1 MAKTNKTN
9 KGFTQPQGFTHGMI
23 SDVDPHFQLK
33 GSYSDAQ
40 NIRLTN
46 SSGNTFTAEN
56 IEGNSLFVDLK
67 DVNPHRDPTY
77 LGSNGPAG
85 LNYFLGNGRLYD
97 FGPDGTYTNNRGLH
111 NDASIVGHV
120 SYANQILL
128 VIVVR
133 YEYTRLDPGDAS
145 VNTKETHNRTLFWL
159 LDFDDN
165 FNFIK
170 ATDLEVC
177 WSTENANY
185 PDLNMDLDTPIRIEK
200 IIENGCISRIYW
212 TDNKNPL
219 RTLNLNQKAKNK
231 LSIESLNITPL
242 MKPSQPTLN
251 LTISGSLPVGVY
263 QYVYKYISENGGETT
278 FSPLSNLYHVS
289 DQAFGSTVTYGGG
302 PKGNLG
308 TQGFSIKVYDID
320 NNFDYLELYT
330 LLYEGLNS
338 APRVALVGRNRISG
352 STESE
357 FQHVSW
363 NNELDNGLEEVL
375 IETNTW
381 DICKDI
387 AIKDNILFAANL
399 KQKRNWITEKEWN
412 VKVMRWRIES
422 GDATTVDAMLTTTDT
437 QVKHY
442 QDTGSGPVEITNGTQ
457 DFNSDYCGHGV
468 LLTENHA
475 DASGHVNHD
484 GTANNP
490 MWTTCL
496 ENQRNGSDLGSG
508 LDPKTK
514 TKLEYRYLSD
524 RMTCGAES
532 FDYVENGLGGCRIT
546 FGVDKREADQSQN
559 TSTSPYVS
567 ATISPESAL
576 TEKTNNY
583 YVYVGQSGN
592 PVPATGSNDNNTE
605 TKFVTSM
612 ALGGSRDP
620 HVAGNRRG
628 YQRGEIY
635 RFGVQVYDLN
645 GGPANVLWI
654 GDIQMPEQYDPLRQL
669 KWYDGEYTPFRPT
682 HYTASD
688 GASPLTSSGKK
699 LIISSSFVMDHRLSY
714 VYGHIVA
721 PVDVEW
727 FTNHT
732 GNGVTNTAAYV
743 KHTGDPMN
751 TNHVPGVNTDRSPGG
766 RVKGATIAPG
776 QYNTNISS
784 FDNTH
789 YLFDLYVNFE
799 FLIPVEV
806 CKKISGFRVV
816 RAERTEEDRRIIQ
829 QGLLNQ
835 TIQYGE
841 SATGLDA
848 GYGNTKFCTS
858 DNEAFGDDPVFVNQ
872 ENATNPTE
880 VEQPEFNT
888 YLNGYLG
895 LAENSNLAYYKSG
908 ATDGKVT
915 SGGVTDGEIYAWPE
929 REDAKRYGNRPTYP
943 IPNTDSSGSSYGDRF
958 IGPGSVTTLR
968 QHTSYFGSI
977 DKRETYDGSGT
988 GGKADD
994 EPDNH
999 AENTRMVSG
1008 SIYTLDAPDS
1018 AFGTRPYVFKD
1029 GDHLRIDSILK
1040 ITNEKR
1046 YLNGSSG
1053 HHSGRPGYYFSHSAE
1068 FQTAASGQTGRVQS
1082 PPNPNDKNDLNLSP
1096 EDRSKTDTESLKFA
1110 SKRHIDNDYSILI
1123 AKYYCYE
1130 PYFGI
1135 GMEMDGGKHIAD
1147 AHDGNDTGAESSF
1160 FCPGKAYGYALPLAA
1175 AKEISDGE
1183 IVPSG
1188 FFKKSYH
1195 TSSNLVSGFSNN
1207 TLGFCRTYL
1216 STRSDSGGRGKQ
1228 HKVFDAVHQSI
1239 SKLNDGGANPH
1250 SEVKEEDY
1258 TYDTISTMQ
1267 MGLRSILLE
1276 VNTKVAEVKKHGPG
1290 SNDSNFE
1297 NRSANINTRY
1307 DSWFACPDISRLYEQ
1322 GHWFGV
1328 YKNGTTQNPG
1338 NSFNLVRE
1346 HSIMTR
1352 NKLTLYMESD
1362 AKDFV
1367 SQQIGDSDTSSASTG
1382 NSNQWRELHPHKFL
1396 CSIVRRVIPYGG
1408 FTKNAIEKT
1417 RYIACG
1423 NFNPV
1428 NTPSDEFEAGTKR
1441 GYLSRTFG
1449 GDTFVN
1455 LYTHQKT
1462 SAPYM
1467 KKSAA
1472 RWQIF
1477 PVETYVNTD
1486 MRSGLTLNNGDTTI
1500 GKEMNKPPF
1509 SNDWLYNNVYSQEN
1523 SIKSGLMIDED
1534 DTCEN
1539 LDLPYEIAY
1548 SNTKVSGEP
1557 GDAFRTFPI
1566 NQFHDME
1573 GLYGEIN
1580 RIVNFKN
1587 EIYIIQDT
1595 AFAKLLVNP
1604 LSMLSDDTG
1613 TSLFTGTGETVEN
1626 HIYISTKYGTRHR
1639 FSVSMSEKSL
1649 YFVDS
1654 NFGRLFKYDTEKLV
1668 SLGDALGQR
1677 NYFRYIIKDW
1687 EKTPRK
1693 LCTIGS
1699 HNSFHQELKGKLDSS
1714 EKAPGNRNYFADN
1727 PLKFLGITT
1736 IFDYKN
1742 KELLVTFHNSSWTNT
1757 SAADLSFADENCHI
1771 MGSTV
1776 DGIPAKVSETIV
1788 YNESIN
1794 AFTSKYSVA
1803 PPQWLSGS
1811 EGSFILCPENELA
1824 IQSLTNRSWNSNGT
1838 YDSGYQP
1845 YYQYGSINGGIANNG
1860 RWYKNYRPNPL
1871 RLWLWDK
1878 HEDGKKTNFFGKKDD
1893 ILTLPVEDSIIDD
1906 TFATESHITVEEG
1919 YSGFNY
1925 VADESY
1931 IEKVINTE
1939 AGERKVFDNV
1949 AIIMTPS
1956 EIPLS
1961 NTPGY
1966 SFADFKTE
1974 VTDYNYAVLK
1984 NKWMFENS
1992 SDGWSFYDDGEIEAT
2007 GVATVASAPVVVTGC
2022 TDSTATNYNSNA
2034 TVDNGLCIYG
2044 PIITGCTDSTAQ
2056 NYNSNANVNDGSCNF
2071 IVTVN
2076 GCTDPNATN
2085 YNSVANTDDGTCTYP
2100 IFGCTDSF
2108 ATNYN
2113 PLATDDSGLCEYPAP
2128 INGCTDST
2136 ASNYNSNANTDDG
2149 SCVYPVFGC
2158 TDPSALNYDV
2168 TATNDDGSCV
2178 YPVFGCTNPAAVNY
2192 DSTATDDDGSCCLNE
2207 GCTDPTANNFDPTAC
2222 SDDGSCT
2229 YNTGC
2234 TDSTAFNYDSAAVVD
2249 NGSCIA
2255 IVLGCMDSGSSNYDP
2270 AANTDNGTCVP
2281 CIYGC
2286 TFSGAFNYNSAA
2298 TCDATT
2304 LNPGTGVCIS
2314 IVLGCVDSSAL
2325 NYNSLAN
2332 TDDGSCISVVNG
2344 CTDSNAIN
2352 YNSSANVDNGS
2363 CAYTS
2368 GCTDSTASN
2377 YNSNADLDDGSC
2389 IPCAYGCTNTLACN
2403 YDINATCDDGSCI
2416 TPDGC
2421 GDSNAMNYNSNTIC
2435 SDLSL
2440 CLYQDGCTDS
2450 NAVNYNS
2457 NAPND
2462 DGSCYYTPGCTDS
2475 TACNYNSLAD
2485 FNDGSCFTTGPNE
2498 DCNGNCIAGYVKV
2511 NGACVLEVLG
2521 CTDSNADNY
2530 NSTANVD
2537 DGSCTYTAAQG
2548 VAAAG
2553 HVTDDYNG
2561 GTCTSC
2567 RFTTTNGGG
2576 YSGRS
2581 KGSHYDTAPYLGG
2594 YTLPGTWTGPNGTI
2608 YTDLFSVINWQDLNT
2623 STIMHW
2629 SQVNHYINGTGNWV
2643 GDPHPAP
2650 NWAITRA
2657 TCNNYSD
2664 PSNSQHTHGPCVYNN
2679 GTEVLK
2685 GSGDNGTL
2693 VTFAAPT
2700 NPYNLP

>member
-1 MAKTNKTN
+1 VSL
-9 KGFTQPQGFTHGMI
+9 G
-23 SDVDPHFQLK
+23 V
-33 GSYSDAQ
+33 
-40 NIRLTN
+40 
-46 SSGNTFTAEN
+46 EN
-56 IEGNSLFVDLK
+56 QTYDLYGG
-67 DVNPHRDPTY
+67 DPT
-77 LGSNGPAG
+77 L
-85 LNYFLGNGRLYD
+85 
-97 FGPDGTYTNNRGLH
+97 
-111 NDASIVGHV
+111 
-120 SYANQILL
+120 
-128 VIVVR
+128 
-133 YEYTRLDPGDAS
+133 
-145 VNTKETHNRTLFWL
+145 
-159 LDFDDN
+159 
-165 FNFIK
+165 
-170 ATDLEVC
+170 
-177 WSTENANY
+177 
-185 PDLNMDLDTPIRIEK
+185 
-200 IIENGCISRIYW
+200 
-212 TDNKNPL
+212 KNPY
-219 RTLNLNQKAKNK
+219 AW
-231 LSIESLNITPL
+231 SL
-242 MKPSQPTLN
+242 
-251 LTISGSLPVGVY
+251 
-263 QYVYKYISENGGETT
+263 YK
-278 FSPLSNLYHVS
+278 
-289 DQAFGSTVTYGGG
+289 
-302 PKGNLG
+302 
-308 TQGFSIKVYDID
+308 
-320 NNFDYLELYT
+320 
-330 LLYEGLNS
+330 
-338 APRVALVGRNRISG
+338 
-352 STESE
+352 
-357 FQHVSW
+357 
-363 NNELDNGLEEVL
+363 
-375 IETNTW
+375 
-381 DICKDI
+381 
-387 AIKDNILFAANL
+387 
-399 KQKRNWITEKEWN
+399 
-412 VKVMRWRIES
+412 
-422 GDATTVDAMLTTTDT
+422 
-437 QVKHY
+437 
-442 QDTGSGPVEITNGTQ
+442 
-457 DFNSDYCGHGV
+457 
-468 LLTENHA
+468 
-475 DASGHVNHD
+475 
-484 GTANNP
+484 
-490 MWTTCL
+490 
-496 ENQRNGSDLGSG
+496 
-508 LDPKTK
+508 
-514 TKLEYRYLSD
+514 
-524 RMTCGAES
+524 
-532 FDYVENGLGGCRIT
+532 
-546 FGVDKREADQSQN
+546 
-559 TSTSPYVS
+559 
-567 ATISPESAL
+567 
-576 TEKTNNY
+576 
-583 YVYVGQSGN
+583 
-592 PVPATGSNDNNTE
+592 
-605 TKFVTSM
+605 
-612 ALGGSRDP
+612 
-620 HVAGNRRG
+620 G
-628 YQRGEIY
+628 YARGEIY
-635 RFGVQVYDLN
+635 RFGVQVYDAN
-645 GGPANVLWI
+645 GSPANVLWI

-669 KWYDGEYTPFRPT
+669 RYSNARYTPFRPT
-682 HYTASD
+682 HYTASN

-699 LIISSSFVMDHRLSY
+699 LIVSNSYGMDHRLSY
-714 VYGHIVA
+714 IYGHVVA
-721 PVDVEW
+721 PIDVEW

-732 GNGVTNTAAYV
+732 GNGVTNTDAYV
-743 KHTGDPMN
+743 DATGDSMDA
-751 TNHVPGVNTDRSPGG
+751 NHIPGVNTNLTPGG
-766 RVKGATIAPG
+766 RVKGLTTAIN
-776 QYNTNISS
+776 QYDTNITS

-841 SATGLDA
+841 AATGLEA
-848 GYGNTKFCTS
+848 GYGSTKFCTA

-915 SGGVTDGEIYAWPE
+915 SGGATDGEIFAWPE
-929 REDAKRYGNRPTYP
+929 REDVKLYGNQPSYP
-943 IPNTDSSGSSYGDRF
+943 IPNTDSSGASYSARF
-958 IGPGSVTTLR
+958 IGPGAVATLR

-977 DKRETYDGSGT
+977 DKRETYESNGT
-988 GGKADD
+988 TGRADD

-999 AENTRMVSG
+999 SENTRMVSG

-1029 GDHLRIDSILK
+1029 GDHLRVDSILK
-1040 ITNEKR
+1040 ISNEKR
-1046 YLNGSSG
+1046 YLSGSSG
-1053 HHSGRPGYYFSHSAE
+1053 HHSGKPGYYFSHSAE
-1068 FQTAASGQTGRVQS
+1068 HETAASGQTGRLSS
-1082 PPNPNDKNDLNLSP
+1082 PSNANDFSDLGLSP
-1096 EDRSKTDTESLKFA
+1096 EDRTKTDVDSLRFA

-1135 GMEMDGGKHIAD
+1135 GMEMDGGKHVASS
-1147 AHDGNDTGAESSF
+1147 HDGNDTGAENDF

-1216 STRSDSGGRGKQ
+1216 STRSDSGGRGKH
-1228 HKVFDAVHQSI
+1228 HKVFDAVHQSV

-1276 VNTKVAEVKKHGPG
+1276 VNTKVAEVKRHGTG
-1290 SNDSNFE
+1290 FNDTNFE
-1297 NRSANINTRY
+1297 SRSGVQNTRY

-1328 YKNGTTQNPG
+1328 YKNGTTQNPS
-1338 NSFNLVRE
+1338 NDRNLIRE

-1352 NKLTLYMESD
+1352 NKLTLYMDSD

-1367 SQQIGDSDTSSASTG
+1367 SQQMGDSNTNATSTG

-1417 RYIACG
+1417 RYISCG

-1428 NTPSDEFEAGTKR
+1428 NTPVDELEAGTKR
-1441 GYLSRTFG
+1441 AYLSRTFG

-1523 SIKSGLMIDED
+1523 SIKSGLMIDEE

-1587 EIYIIQDT
+1587 EIYVIQDT

-1639 FSVSMSEKSL
+1639 FSVAMSEKSL

-1654 NFGRLFKYDTEKLV
+1654 NFGRLFKYDTEQLI

-1687 EKTPRK
+1687 ERTPRK

-1699 HNSFHQELKGKLDSS
+1699 HNQFHPKLEGKLDSS
-1714 EKAPGNRNYFADN
+1714 KKSPGSRNYFSDN

-1742 KELLVTFHNSSWTNT
+1742 KELLVTFHNSSWANT
-1757 SAADLSFADENCHI
+1757 SASDLSFADDNCHT
-1771 MGSTV
+1771 MGSTT
-1776 DGIPAKVSETIV
+1776 DGSPVKISETIV

-1811 EGSFILCPENELA
+1811 EGAFILCPENELA
-1824 IQSLTNRSWNSNGT
+1824 IESLTNRTWTDSGT
-1838 YDSGYQP
+1838 YDNGYKP
-1845 YYQYGSINGGIANNG
+1845 YYQYGSVSGGIADQG
-1860 RWYKNYRPNPL
+1860 HWYKNYRPNPL

-1878 HEDGKKTNFFGKKDD
+1878 HEEGKKTNFFGKKDD
-1893 ILTLPVEDSIIDD
+1893 ILTLPVEDSVIDD
-1906 TFATESHITVEEG
+1906 SYSRSSHMTVENG
-1919 YSGFNY
+1919 YAGLNY

-1974 VTDYNYAVLK
+1974 VSDYNYGVLK

-1992 SDGWSFYDDGEIEAT
+1992 SDGWSFYDDAEIEAT
-2007 GVATVASAPVVVTGC
+2007 GVATVSAAPTVVTGC

-2044 PIITGCTDSTAQ
+2044 PIIMGCTNSSAT

-2085 YNSVANTDDGTCTYP
+2085 YDSAANTDDGSCTYP

-2113 PLATDDSGLCEYPAP
+2113 SLATDDNGLCEYPP
-2128 INGCTDST
+2128 PVNGCIDST

-2149 SCVYPVFGC
+2149 SCIYPVLGCTDSTALNYDVAATLDDGTCSYPVFGC
-2158 TDPSALNYDV
+2158 TDSSAVNYDSN
-2168 TATNDDGSCV
+2168 ATNDDGNCCFNS
-2178 YPVFGCTNPAAVNY
+2178 GCT
-2192 DSTATDDDGSCCLNE
+2192 DSTA
-2207 GCTDPTANNFDPTAC
+2207 NNYDALVCF
-2222 SDDGSCT
+2222 DDGSCT

-2234 TDSTAFNYDSAAVVD
+2234 TDSTAFNYDSLAVID
-2249 NGSCIA
+2249 DGSCIA
-2255 IVLGCMDSGSSNYDP
+2255 VVLGCTDTGSSNYNA
-2270 AANTDNGTCVP
+2270 AANTDNNTCVP

-2304 LNPGTGVCIS
+2304 PNPGSGVCIP
-2314 IVLGCVDSSAL
+2314 IVLGCTNSSRL

-2352 YNSSANVDNGS
+2352 YNSSANVDDGS

-2377 YNSNADLDDGSC
+2377 YNSNADSDDGSC
-2389 IPCAYGCTNTLACN
+2389 IPCVYGCTNTLACN

-2421 GDSNAMNYNSNTIC
+2421 GDSNAMNYNSNTTC

-2462 DGSCYYTPGCTDS
+2462 DGTCYYTPGCTDS
-2475 TACNYNSLAD
+2475 TACNYDSSAD
-2485 FNDGSCFTTGPNE
+2485 FNDGSCFTAAPNT
-2498 DCNGNCIAGYVKV
+2498 NCDGTCFPGYVDI
-2511 NGACVLEVLG
+2511 NGICITEVSG
-2521 CTDSNADNY
+2521 CTDSIADNY
-2530 NSTANVD
+2530 DSSANVD
-2537 DGSCTYTAAQG
+2537 DGSCTYNSTPG
-2548 VAAAG
+2548 VSYASKFAG
-2553 HVTDDYNG
+2553 NHG
-2561 GTCTSC
+2561 GTDGSC
-2567 RFTTTNGGG
+2567 LDYYMKLYGLYSSGASCYGSKYDPTLTTINGSWTYAGVTYTASFEIHQFRDLDRG
-2576 YSGRS
+2576 VSVYSYNMSTYLATYPNSQNFGIRQS
-2581 KGSHYDTAPYLGG
+2581 KLFNSSVVANSHY
-2594 YTLPGTWTGPNGTI
+2594 GTCAYNQNIEWI
-2608 YTDLFSVINWQDLNT
+2608 FSTPVAF
-2623 STIMHW
+2623 
-2629 SQVNHYINGTGNWV
+2629 
-2643 GDPHPAP
+2643 DP
-2650 NWAITRA
+2650 
-2657 TCNNYSD
+2657 
-2664 PSNSQHTHGPCVYNN
+2664 
-2679 GTEVLK
+2679 
-2685 GSGDNGTL
+2685 
-2693 VTFAAPT
+2693 PT